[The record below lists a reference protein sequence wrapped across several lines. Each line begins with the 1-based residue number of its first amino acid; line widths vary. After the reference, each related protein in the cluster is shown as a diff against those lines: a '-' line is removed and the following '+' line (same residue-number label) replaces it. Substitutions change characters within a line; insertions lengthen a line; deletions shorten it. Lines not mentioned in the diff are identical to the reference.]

1 MPIDKGIPPGPYFP
15 LLHTYF
21 PTFSLLLCP
30 YAPIPYLYAM
40 NKYLP
45 IVLLGVVGI
54 GCGSNNDRQLVWSD
68 EFAVDGA
75 PDSTKW
81 DYDLGDG
88 CPDNCGWGNNEL
100 QYYTRDSTN
109 VRVYAGQ
116 LILEAR
122 HDSLGGKP
130 FTSAKIVT
138 RRKGDW
144 RYGRI
149 EVKAKLPRGKGTWPA
164 IWMLPTDWK
173 YGGWPS
179 SGEIDIM
186 EHVGYDPG
194 VIHGTIHTE
203 AYNHVKGTQKGEK
216 VSIADAQDTFHVYA
230 IDWTENKIDFYV
242 DDNHYYSVARDPA
255 EDYKGWPFDQRFF
268 LIMNIA
274 VGGNWGG
281 AEGVDPSIW
290 PQRMEIDYVRVYQ

>member
-1 MPIDKGIPPGPYFP
+1 
-15 LLHTYF
+15 
-21 PTFSLLLCP
+21 
-30 YAPIPYLYAM
+30 M